1 MQSQGKSR
9 RIFAIFMVFSMVLA
23 LMPTNAYAVTWKK
36 LSLKKI
42 GAYDSLST
50 QVSKSYK
57 LKKTGYYKLSMK
69 GGNGIVR
76 FTAPKTKTYTFTFSK
91 LASSEVQDVA
101 CVAGICTVANG
112 SYTYKNVKTN
122 EGTRPRIHLVST
134 SLANG
139 KTFKL
144 DGYKYRSIKTRYAK
158 IKIKKGKS
166 VYLALDARDLSNYNV
181 RASVRLK
188 IS

>member
-1 MQSQGKSR
+1 MQSKGMSR
-9 RIFAIFMVFSMVLA
+9 RVFALFMVFSMVLA

-36 LSLKKI
+36 LSLKTI
-42 GAYDSLST
+42 GSYDSLST

-76 FTAPKTKTYTFTFSK
+76 FTAPKTKTYTFTFSR
-91 LASSEVQDVA
+91 LASTEVQNVA

-122 EGTRPRIHLVST
+122 EGTRPRIPLVST

-144 DGYKYRSIKTRYAK
+144 DRYQYRSIKTRYAK

-166 VYLALDARDLSNYNV
+166 VYLVLNARDMDNYHV
-181 RASVRLK
+181 PSIVRLK